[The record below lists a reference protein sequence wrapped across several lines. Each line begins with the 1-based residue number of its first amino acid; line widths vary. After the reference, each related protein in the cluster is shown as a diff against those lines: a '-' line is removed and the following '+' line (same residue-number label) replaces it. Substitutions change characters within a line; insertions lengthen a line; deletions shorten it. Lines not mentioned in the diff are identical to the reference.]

1 MEPTILCGDRRK
13 GTVSTVAHI
22 FAGELS
28 MIDQEV
34 FDVLKHLPDSFWVF
48 AEFNIGRNIDWFII
62 RPDEPSTLI
71 LTELKRINKPLRGAV
86 NGLWEKQ
93 TASGDWEELPASG
106 TDTNPYWQAVNSAN
120 ALADWL
126 WNNQQLYRETGD
138 IRPSGDFRVWPDLLL
153 LSPPGTTHRLP
164 LAPPSRYGR
173 WWFNVDDWLRHVR
186 GWTPRTGVSLIPQ
199 EVANLVEAL
208 RLTEIWGGGDV
219 PDALSTPEPA
229 LFGSAQPAG
238 STPNP
243 APPIA
248 SPVPT
253 AGSASAALGFA
264 NWALG
269 LEQRIAR
276 LEQEMA
282 QYRDRVQELE
292 LELER
297 APLEFGDSDDSS
309 GEDADADP
317 VVVRAGEPSG
327 LA

>member
-1 MEPTILCGDRRK
+1 MAR
-13 GTVSTVAHI
+13 I

-34 FDVLKHLPDSFWVF
+34 FDVLKRLPDSFWVF

-62 RPDEPSTLI
+62 RPDTPSTLI

-93 TASGDWEELPASG
+93 TASGEWEEVPASG

-126 WNNQQLYRETGD
+126 WNNQQLYRETGE

-153 LSPPGTTHRLP
+153 LSPGGTTHRLP

-186 GWTPRTGVSLIPQ
+186 GWTPRTGVPLTHQ
-199 EVANLVEAL
+199 EVANLVESL
-208 RLTEIWGGGDV
+208 RLTELWAGGDV
-219 PDALSTPEPA
+219 PDAMPA
-229 LFGSAQPAG
+229 SDAG
-238 STPNP
+238 SFSLPTVGESSAPTYSVSPGPGAASGSP
-243 APPIA
+243 AQTFA
-248 SPVPT
+248 S
-253 AGSASAALGFA
+253 
-264 NWALG
+264 WAMG
-269 LEQRIAR
+269 LEQRVLR

-282 QYRDRVQELE
+282 GYRSRVHELE
-292 LELER
+292 LELSR
-297 APLEFGDSDDSS
+297 ASLDTLGADETVIDDDSD
-309 GEDADADP
+309 P
-317 VVVRAGEPSG
+317 VIARAVEASG
-327 LA
+327 LS